1 MKDFKG
7 FRFDKRLARGGMAS
21 VYKGTQLSLDRPVA
35 IKELYPHLAEDNQYI
50 TRFELEAK
58 VLATFSTENIVGILD
73 YGEMDGSYF
82 IVMEFVDGFSLKY
95 FLKKYGKL
103 NINVALTIAEMMAK
117 GLAYAHGKGVIHR
130 DIKPD
135 NILMSTDGA
144 IKIADF
150 GLTRSSKGSSLT
162 ITGTVMGTPSYMSPE
177 QAKGDKVDERTDIFA
192 WGITFY
198 EMLTGVKAFAG
209 DNYTAVLSKLLTES
223 PKPLADFSTD
233 IPKVI
238 VQLIENSISRDIDL
252 RPINFNEILTKINL
266 IRRQFNDLDYP
277 EKIEPAIAK
286 LKGISDDTTEHVKAK
301 EPESKPKNLKKM
313 IPIGV
318 TLLVILAFIGYYL
331 FPKTDE
337 EARFFLQLLSYPLGA
352 QISIN
357 GTTLDFLTPAVLSVD
372 SGSGEVEVSL
382 NGYETQKIDYIA
394 EKSGTT
400 SVELVLTETETLTD
414 TAIASEPKPE
424 TLTDT
429 SIASAPKVET
439 KVTSPTK
446 KTTKPKKVVGFG
458 SITVLPSA
466 TPYYVFIDGQK
477 IGSAGLVTNHQLS
490 VGKHIFE
497 LSKNKAGTLIVS
509 HKEIYITK
517 DDLLKEKPIAQETGN
532 LFFPGERKGLLSING
547 RVFPKHPPDIQFPV
561 GTHTIKIKFD
571 SGAPMIKQVSIRAG
585 MTETVQ

>member
-21 VYKGTQLSLDRPVA
+21 VYKGTQLSLERPVA

-95 FLKKYGKL
+95 FLQKYGKL
-103 NINVALTIAEMMAK
+103 DTNVALTIAEMMAK

-150 GLTRSSKGSSLT
+150 GLTRSSKGSNLT
-162 ITGTVMGTPSYMSPE
+162 VTGTVMGTPAYMSPE
-177 QAKGDKVDERTDIFA
+177 QAKGNKVDERTDIFA

-198 EMLTGVKAFAG
+198 EMLTGVKAFSG

-238 VQLIENSISRDIDL
+238 VRLIDNSISKDISV
-252 RPINFNEILTKINL
+252 RPNDFNEILSEINL
-266 IRRQFNDLDYP
+266 VRRQFSDLDYP
-277 EKIEPAIAK
+277 AKMKPAIAK
-286 LKGISDDTTEHVKAK
+286 LKGNSDNTTEHIKAK
-301 EPESKPKNLKKM
+301 EPKPEPKNLKKM
-313 IPIGV
+313 LPIAIP
-318 TLLVILAFIGYYL
+318 LLVVLAFIGYYL
-331 FPKTDE
+331 FPKTVE
-337 EARFFLQLLSYPLGA
+337 EATFFLQLSSNPLGA

-357 GTTLDFLTPAVLSVD
+357 GITLDSLTPAIFPVD
-372 SGSGEVEVSL
+372 SGSGELEISL
-382 NGYETQKIDYIA
+382 NGYETQKIDFIA

-400 SVELVLTETETLTD
+400 FVELALIEIETFAD
-414 TAIASEPKPE
+414 TADTIIEEPKSE
-424 TLTDT
+424 TQITL
-429 SIASAPKVET
+429 
-439 KVTSPTK
+439 PTK
-446 KTTKPKKVVGFG
+446 KKPTKVVGFG
-458 SITVLPSA
+458 SITVLPSV

-477 IGSAGLVTNHQLS
+477 IGSAGLVTNHELS

-517 DDLLKEKPIAQETGN
+517 DDVLKEKPLAQETGN

-547 RVFPKHPPDIQFPV
+547 RIFPKHPPDIQFPV
-561 GTHTIKIKFD
+561 GTHTIKVKYD
-571 SGAPMIKQVSIRAG
+571 SGTPMIKQVTIRAG
-585 MTETVQ
+585 MTETIQQFFS